1 MIYRVIRPLTV
12 CIAAVIGAAGCVGT
26 TALSTLDQSHPIG
39 DPFSQQLYK
48 NYAFLARSFGDVG
61 TPTSGSPF
69 DVGDSIHLGSVSL
82 RVADVANAF
91 AEKAI
96 TAAQGDEVLPEPPPA
111 ETPAAEAVRL
121 RLLRALDQGR
131 EKAPARAAR
140 AQADYDCWALD
151 SRADLLR
158 KAAQECRRSLDTSL
172 AMLESDVSA
181 APAAV
186 AATAPTSGS

>member
-1 MIYRVIRPLTV
+1 MAVWM
-12 CIAAVIGAAGCVGT
+12 IAALAASGCVGT
-26 TALSTLDQSHPIG
+26 TALGTLEQVHPIG
-39 DPFSQQLYK
+39 DPFSQELYK

-69 DVGDSIHLGSVSL
+69 DVGDSIHLGSMSL

-96 TAAQGDEVLPEPPPA
+96 TAAQGDEVLPEPPPNDTA
-111 ETPAAEAVRL
+111 QAEAIRL

-131 EKAPARAAR
+131 DKAPAHAAR
-140 AQADYDCWALD
+140 AQADYDCWVLD
-151 SRADLLR
+151 NRANSLR
-158 KAAQECRRSLDTSL
+158 KAAQQCRRSLDTSL
-172 AMLESDVSA
+172 AMLESDLAA

-186 AATAPTSGS
+186 PAPPPASGS